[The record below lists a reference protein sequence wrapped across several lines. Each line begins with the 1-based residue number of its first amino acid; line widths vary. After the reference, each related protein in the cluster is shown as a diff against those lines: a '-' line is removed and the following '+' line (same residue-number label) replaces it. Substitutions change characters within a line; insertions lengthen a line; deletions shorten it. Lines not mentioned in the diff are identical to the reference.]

1 MNHLPEGRPAL
12 PAVVTSWSHPHPR
25 RGLARAEERGS
36 NRHGASSGRPFPCPS
51 DTVVVPSVWCEAQDV
66 ESMDGSRIDVG
77 EGRSEFNSAVGA
89 VVCVVILGHAR
100 NFAWP
105 RLGEGS
111 GP

>member
-1 MNHLPEGRPAL
+1 
-12 PAVVTSWSHPHPR
+12 
-25 RGLARAEERGS
+25 
-36 NRHGASSGRPFPCPS
+36 
-51 DTVVVPSVWCEAQDV
+51 
-66 ESMDGSRIDVG
+66 MDGSRIDVG